1 MEHIEEQAS
10 RAASQPARVKSVLR
24 EFGVATLAGIV
35 GGIIVFAVGDAYAN
49 RKTEMRIFQNHVQN
63 YVVACEILHVLPS
76 DGLNVELYDTS
87 VYKSSLEY
95 LSFKPTEQQ
104 KKMHLAMTLMDTANA
119 LTTLSMTKQF
129 NRSELRVQQAAYAT
143 NILQLLSESDN
154 RIPGKCVST
163 PSPSESPIPM
173 PSETPTPTPL
183 PTPSPSKSQAPSSIP
198 S

>member
-1 MEHIEEQAS
+1 MEQTEDQAS
-10 RAASQPARVKSVLR
+10 RPASKPARVKPVLR

-95 LSFKPTEQQ
+95 LNFKPTEQQ
-104 KKMHLAMTLMDTANA
+104 KKMHIAMTLMDTANA
-119 LTTLSMTKQF
+119 LTMLSMTKPF
-129 NRSELRVQQAAYAT
+129 DKSELRSRQESYAT

-154 RIPGKCVST
+154 RIPGKCIST
-163 PSPSESPIPM
+163 
-173 PSETPTPTPL
+173 
-183 PTPSPSKSQAPSSIP
+183 
-198 S
+198 